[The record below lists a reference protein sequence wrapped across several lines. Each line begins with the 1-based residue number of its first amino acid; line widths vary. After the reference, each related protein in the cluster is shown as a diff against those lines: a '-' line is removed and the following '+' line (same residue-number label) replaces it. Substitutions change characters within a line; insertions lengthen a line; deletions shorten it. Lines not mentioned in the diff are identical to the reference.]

1 MEEDG
6 ALNYF
11 STKNKEPARILNI
24 LNNCWLMSDMCK
36 DLFKILENYDT
47 NFGECY
53 NKLRL
58 MLDFTTICFR

>member
-1 MEEDG
+1 MEKDEH
-6 ALNYF
+6 LNYF
-11 STKNKEPARILNI
+11 STKDKEPAKLLSI
-24 LNNCWLMSDMCK
+24 LNNTWLMSDICK

-58 MLDFTTICFR
+58 MLDFTSICFR